1 MDHHF
6 DVELA
11 CEVGTDKAIIL
22 HNIVFWIQHNRA
34 NEIHEHD
41 DHFWTYNTA
50 QAFTDIMPYISKF
63 RMYRLLQ
70 DLTKNGYL
78 LSTDKYNDNSYD
90 KTKWYAL
97 GEKMAK
103 FDQLP
108 KDVSQSQQDVS
119 QSQPESAKAEPLANQ
134 ENRACN
140 TVASSSQNCDIEVT
154 ELRNHIGTD
163 INPDKNQDIKP
174 DKKHFSSSF
183 ENSPNNKGAPTK
195 QMTTIERK
203 EYLKDSIRRVK
214 IRETG

>member
-11 CEVGTDKAIIL
+11 CEVGTDKALIL

-70 DLTKNGYL
+70 DLTKDGYL

-103 FDQLP
+103 FDQL
-108 KDVSQSQQDVS
+108 Q
-119 QSQPESAKAEPLANQ
+119 LANQ

-140 TVASSSQNCDIEVT
+140 TVASNSQNCDIEVT

-163 INPDKNQDIKP
+163 IKPDKNQDIKP

-195 QMTTIERK
+195 QMTTIECK
-203 EYLKDSIRRVK
+203 EYLRQAIAKKRNIA
-214 IRETG
+214 

>member
-70 DLTKNGYL
+70 DLTKDGYL

-103 FDQLP
+103 FDQL
-108 KDVSQSQQDVS
+108 
-119 QSQPESAKAEPLANQ
+119 PLANQ

-174 DKKHFSSSF
+174 DKKHFSS
-183 ENSPNNKGAPTK
+183 NKMNH
-195 QMTTIERK
+195 QERK
-203 EYLKDSIRRVK
+203 EYLQQAIAKKRNIA
-214 IRETG
+214 

>member
-6 DVELA
+6 DVDLA
-11 CEVGTDKAIIL
+11 CEVGIEKATIL
-22 HNIVFWIQHNRA
+22 HNIVFWIHHNIANDA
-34 NEIHEHD
+34 NEND
-41 DHFWTYNTA
+41 GHFWTYNTA
-50 QAFTDIMPYISKF
+50 QAFADIMPYISSFKIA
-63 RMYRLLQ
+63 RLLRE
-70 DLTKNGYL
+70 LCTEGYL
-78 LSTDKYNDNSYD
+78 LTSNKYNDNPYD

-97 GEKMAK
+97 GDKMDRFK
-103 FDQLP
+103 ELP
-108 KDVSQSQQDVS
+108 CTKQDNRCLSTEQSNVQ
-119 QSQPESAKAEPLANQ
+119 
-134 ENRACN
+134 N
-140 TVASSSQNCDIEVT
+140 TTIERT
-154 ELRNHIGTD
+154 ELNNHIGTD